1 MGMVEL
7 ALIGKLKKT
16 KADKVYVDNLMSS
29 TTRYVSSATVPL
41 NPLTG
46 TIWFDS
52 STGITY
58 LYQRDS
64 NDVTGWLQLG
74 GGSAV
79 FDDGSNSSS
88 TVPVLLESDVITV
101 TDPSTVTY
109 SFNYQQDFIQ
119 VYINRLKLRKSEFTA
134 TNGTSITILI
144 SLEIDDEIE
153 FITLEGI

>member
-16 KADKVYVDNLMSS
+16 KADKVYVDNLMAS
-29 TTRYVSSATVPL
+29 TTKYISSATAPL

-58 LYQRDS
+58 LYQRDG

-74 GGSAV
+74 GG
-79 FDDGSNSSS
+79 GNSSS

-101 TDPSTVTY
+101 TNPSTVTY
-109 SFNYQQDFIQ
+109 SFNYQPDFIQ

-134 TNGTSITILI
+134 TNGTSITILL
-144 SLEIDDEIE
+144 SLEIGDEIE
-153 FITLEGI
+153 FTTVEGI